1 MSKKKCA
8 HCGYNFKPTNE
19 SEKICELCKIQL
31 RDDSSGRQYEFD
43 VKYLVSLEI
52 KGKMHLFP
60 EKVVFEPK
68 EVYFKDRKMEFA
80 LSKIKDVRFSTE
92 KEISALRVFLLGATL
107 SLLFKKKH
115 NMITIDY
122 EDEFGIIQHPIF
134 EGDDMETAI
143 EELNEIRKNYK
154 KGISKPEKT
163 QEYSN

>member
-19 SEKICELCKIQL
+19 REELCELCKLQL
-31 RDDSSGRQYEFD
+31 RDDSSGHRVEFD
-43 VKYLVSLEI
+43 VKYLGSLEI
-52 KGKMHLFP
+52 KGKMLLFP

-68 EVYFKDRKMEFA
+68 EVYFKDRKIELM

-107 SLLFKKKH
+107 GSLFKKKH
-115 NMITIDY
+115 NFLTIDY

-134 EGDDMETAI
+134 EGDDMETVI
-143 EELNEIRKNYK
+143 EELNELRKNYK
-154 KGISKPEKT
+154 KGISKP
-163 QEYSN
+163 